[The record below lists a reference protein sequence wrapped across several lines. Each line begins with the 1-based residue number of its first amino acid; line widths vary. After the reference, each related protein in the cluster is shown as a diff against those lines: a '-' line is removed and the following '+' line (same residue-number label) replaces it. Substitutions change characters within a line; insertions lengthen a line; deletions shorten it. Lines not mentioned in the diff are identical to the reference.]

1 MQNIN
6 NIRIKAFKICY
17 NCLINYNFI
26 EMLGKIIKSVS
37 VVLVTLLL
45 IMLLITVIN
54 TPDSVE
60 NKSSKNLLTYD
71 DSSGFMRF
79 AESLRFKIIGNDDG
93 TMDESSKQQ
102 LLQLHDWMRVKYPLL
117 SARANWKIIGD
128 GSVLITV
135 FGKNPNLEAAMF
147 LGHLD
152 VVPVEDSAQW
162 KYPPFAGKI
171 VGDTLWG
178 RGALDDKN
186 AVISLLEAAEKLIA
200 SGRQP
205 QRNILLAFGHDEE
218 TGGKSGAAEIAAYL
232 KQSDIKIGF
241 ISDEGFGIMEG
252 IVPGLKQP
260 AAIIGLAEKGYLTL
274 KIRVSVAGGHS
285 AWPKQQNT
293 VSELAEALNRLDNFQ
308 FASRLDGPVSGLFE
322 NAAPYMNFGYK
333 FLFSNLWI
341 TKPLLKMV
349 LEGGEKT
356 AATIRTTHVTT
367 IVRAGEKENVVPPF
381 AEAIVNFRILPGENI
396 QDIIDQVSR
405 VIGNKNLSITKIG
418 DSYEASPI
426 SPNSGL
432 GYNEITTTL
441 KDVIPDAVP
450 MPGLVITG
458 TDCKN
463 YTGVCNRIYRFVP
476 YRFNNNNLSGIHGK
490 NEHVSRQSFYEATSF
505 YLNLFSRL

>member
-1 MQNIN
+1 
-6 NIRIKAFKICY
+6 
-17 NCLINYNFI
+17 
-26 EMLGKIIKSVS
+26 MLGKIIKSLLVVVVS
-37 VVLVTLLL
+37 LLL
-45 IMLLITVIN
+45 IMVLIAVIN
-54 TPDSVE
+54 KPEINE
-60 NKSSKNLLTYD
+60 NDPPKKSLTYS

-79 AESLRFKIIGNDDG
+79 AESLRFKVIGNDDG
-93 TMDESSKQQ
+93 TMDVNSKHQ
-102 LLQLHDWMRVKYPLL
+102 LLQLHDWMHIEYPLL

-135 FGKNPNLEAAMF
+135 LGKNPHLEAAMF

-186 AVISLLEAAEKLIA
+186 AVIALLEASEKLLEI
-200 SGRQP
+200 GVQP

-218 TGGKSGAAEIAAYL
+218 TGGKSGAAQIAAYL
-232 KQSDIKIGF
+232 KQSGTKIGF

-274 KIRVSVAGGHS
+274 KLTASVSGGHS

-293 VSELAEALNRLDNFQ
+293 VAELAEALNRLDNFQ

-381 AEAIVNFRILPGENI
+381 AEAIVNFRILPGDNI
-396 QDIIDQVSR
+396 QDIMDQVTR
-405 VIGNKNLSITKIG
+405 VIDNKKISIVKIG

-426 SPNSGL
+426 SPSAGL
-432 GYNEITTTL
+432 GYNEITSTL

-463 YTGVCNRIYRFVP
+463 YTAVCNRIYRFVP

-490 NEHVSRQSFYEATSF
+490 NEHVSRQSFYEATTF

>member
-1 MQNIN
+1 M
-6 NIRIKAFKICY
+6 
-17 NCLINYNFI
+17 
-26 EMLGKIIKSVS
+26 V
-37 VVLVTLLL
+37 
-45 IMLLITVIN
+45 LITFIN
-54 TPDSVE
+54 TPNSDK
-60 NKSSKNLLTYD
+60 NKIAKNLLTYS
-71 DSSGFMRF
+71 DSSGFKRF
-79 AESLRFKIIGNDDG
+79 AESLRFRIIGNDDG
-93 TMDESSKQQ
+93 TMDENSQHQ
-102 LLQLHDWMRVKYPLL
+102 LRAFHDWMRVNYPLL
-117 SARANWKIIGD
+117 SARANWNIIGN
-128 GSVLITV
+128 GSVLITLI
-135 FGKNPNLEAAMF
+135 GKNPNLESALF

-162 KYPPFAGKI
+162 KYPPFAGNI

-200 SGRQP
+200 SGKQP

-218 TGGKSGAAEIAAYL
+218 TGGKSGASKIAAHL
-232 KQSDIKIGF
+232 KQSGTKIGF
-241 ISDEGFGIMEG
+241 ISDEGFGVMEG

-274 KIRVSVAGGHS
+274 KLKASVAGGHS

-293 VSELAEALNRLDNFQ
+293 VAELAEALNRLDKFQ
-308 FASRLDGPVSGLFE
+308 FESRLDGPVSGLFE

-381 AEAIVNFRILPGENI
+381 AEAIINFRILPGNDI
-396 QDIIDQVSR
+396 QDIIAQVSR
-405 VIGNKNLSITKIG
+405 VIDNKNITISKIG

-432 GYNEITTTL
+432 GYDEITETL

-463 YTGVCNRIYRFVP
+463 YTSVCNRIYRFVP

>member
-1 MQNIN
+1 
-6 NIRIKAFKICY
+6 
-17 NCLINYNFI
+17 
-26 EMLGKIIKSVS
+26 MLGKIIKSVS
-37 VVLVTLLL
+37 LVLVSLLL
-45 IMLLITVIN
+45 VMILITAIN
-54 TPDSVE
+54 TPDTD
-60 NKSSKNLLTYD
+60 KITSSKNLLDYS
-71 DSSGFMRF
+71 DSSGFLRF
-79 AESLRFKIIGNDDG
+79 SESLKFRVIGNDDG
-93 TMDESSKQQ
+93 TMDENSQQQ
-102 LLQLHDWMRVKYPLL
+102 LMKLHAWMRVKYPLL
-117 SARANWKIIGD
+117 SARADWKIIGD
-128 GSVLITV
+128 GSVLITLL
-135 FGKNPNLEAAMF
+135 GKKPNLEAAMF
-147 LGHLD
+147 LGHMD
-152 VVPVEDSAQW
+152 VVPVEDSAMW
-162 KYPPFAGKI
+162 KYPPFAGQI

-200 SGRQP
+200 IGKQP

-232 KQSDIKIGF
+232 KQSGTKIGF

-274 KIRVSVAGGHS
+274 KLKASVAGGHS
-285 AWPKQQNT
+285 AWPKQKNT
-293 VSELAEALNRLDNFQ
+293 VAELSAALNRLDNFQ
-308 FASRLDGPVSGLFE
+308 FSSRLDGPVSGLFE

-381 AEAIVNFRILPGENI
+381 AEAIVNFRILPGNNI
-396 QDIIDQVSR
+396 QEIIDQVTR
-405 VIGNKNLSITKIG
+405 VIDNDNITITKIG

-432 GYNEITTTL
+432 GYDEITATL

-490 NEHVSRQSFYEATSF
+490 NEHVSRQSFYEATTF